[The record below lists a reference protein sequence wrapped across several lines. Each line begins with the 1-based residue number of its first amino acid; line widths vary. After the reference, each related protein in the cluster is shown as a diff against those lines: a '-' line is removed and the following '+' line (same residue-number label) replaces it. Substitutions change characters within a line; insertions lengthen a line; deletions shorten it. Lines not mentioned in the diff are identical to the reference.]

1 MLLAKQ
7 KKLQQYVFKI
17 NSTLLRKNNWNLTLP
32 LNRARNTTGLVVALA
47 DSQILS
53 WINELNGT
61 EDYDV
66 QAKEIKRQ
74 IKEIKKQPVSRNNKT
89 RISNL
94 YKQLYRL
101 QFKEDYLCV
110 IMDKKSDY
118 DRANQ
123 GFYVNGIKYL
133 RLLCTTGG
141 VKTST
146 VVYVSERLHSELKK
160 RIENGKNNEVK
171 LVPAKLGAYEAL
183 AASGSLEVSW
193 PKDKYAPIPGGVI
206 VIRDAF
212 TEFNADLINIDDNDR
227 SKEPVVQFASNQSVR
242 NNCSDGCSMMLPSLS
257 KRWNGE
263 LDGDYEHTMSGCN
276 LRCAWTK
283 GMTFTFDYI
292 KFAEEVVGAS
302 DDCPE
307 RYLITDIWGKKRDI
321 RDSELIITESQLKLW
336 SCYDSWEDYYYKCL
350 ENKYTIRVAKTAPHE
365 VDNVRQ
371 LNYQFIQ
378 SLNLS
383 DDDIQELI
391 SSTVNE
397 IKDTIGLDPRK
408 SIVYLCGKNLKPEN
422 IAYTDAAARA
432 LMANPD
438 VINDPYIRNRIK
450 KMINKR
456 IREAK
461 IGVLDV
467 SGNFQIISGD
477 IYALCESMFGLEVH
491 GLLKAGVLYSKYW
504 KDNGVKRVMCARA
517 PMSNEHSLVSQDI
530 CYDDNVEYWFKYMDT
545 VAIVNAWDTMP
556 MALNGFDFD
565 GDLLFTTDSPPLLKN
580 QKNLPALNCI
590 QYNASKKVVTE
601 DDVIKANKNG
611 FGSKIGS
618 ITNRITAITSLMANY
633 ELGSVEYEILRYRTQ
648 CGQALQQEEI
658 DKAKGI
664 LPNPMPKSWYIFS
677 ENIVRDD
684 DSDEIIAQKMLNQRL
699 CAAKKPYFFGYNYT
713 TLKQEYDTFVRDT
726 DEHIQSVTGKSIRDL
741 LKNDGKLPENEQ
753 KILDFYKKRLPL
765 DVSPST
771 MNRICWAIE
780 DEFDGVDL
788 FENVE
793 FDYEVYKSGIEYAQE
808 DYELIK
814 LKCEAYKQKKREIN
828 KQKFVDHE
836 DTEESASDQIAK
848 LNSDLDEE
856 CSSICPNEQ
865 DLCEIL
871 LDICYRDGADISIV
885 WNLFG
890 DVIVDNLVKKS
901 GMYNY
906 PEQDPNG
913 EFSYGGI
920 KFTMKNIL
928 VGGESDD

>member
-1 MLLAKQ
+1 MAKQ
-7 KKLQQYVFKI
+7 KKLQQYVYKI
-17 NSTLLRKNNWNLTLP
+17 NSTLLRKNNWNLDLP

-66 QAKEIKRQ
+66 QAKDIKRQ
-74 IKEIKKQPVSRNNKT
+74 IKEIKKQPANKNNKAK
-89 RISNL
+89 ISNL

-118 DRANQ
+118 DRANK

-141 VKTST
+141 VKMST
-146 VVYVSERLHSELKK
+146 VVYVSERLHAELKK
-160 RIENGKNNEVK
+160 RIENGKNNDVK

-206 VIRDAF
+206 VVKDVF
-212 TEFNADLINIDDNDR
+212 TEFYADLINIDDSDR
-227 SKEPVVQFASNQSVR
+227 TKEPVVQFAEHQLVR

-257 KRWNGE
+257 RRWNGE
-263 LDGDYEHTMSGCN
+263 LNDDYNHTMSGCN

-307 RYLITDIWGKKRDI
+307 KYFITDIWGQQRDI

-336 SCYDSWEDYYYKCL
+336 SCYDSWEDYYNKCL

-365 VDNVRQ
+365 VDDIRQ

-378 SLNLS
+378 SLQLS
-383 DDDIQELI
+383 DEDVQELI
-391 SSTVNE
+391 TPTVDE
-397 IKDTIGLDPRK
+397 IKDIMGMDPVK
-408 SIVYLCGKNLKPEN
+408 SIVYLCGKNLNDDN
-422 IAYTDAAARA
+422 IKYVDNAARA
-432 LMANPD
+432 LMANAD
-438 VINDPYIRNRIK
+438 TINDPYIRHRIK

-467 SGNFQIISGD
+467 RGNFQIISGD
-477 IYALCESMFGLEVH
+477 LYALCESMFGFEVN
-491 GLLKAGVLYSKYW
+491 GILKAGEIYSKYW
-504 KDNGVKRVMCARA
+504 KDNGVERVMCARA
-517 PMSNEHSLVSQDI
+517 PMSNEHSLVSQNI
-530 CYDDNVEYWFKYMDT
+530 CYDDKVEYWFAYMDT
-545 VAIVNAWDTMP
+545 VVVVNALDTMP

-565 GDLLFTTDSPPLLKN
+565 GDLLFTTDNAPLLRN

-590 QYNASKKVVTE
+590 QYNSAKKVVKE
-601 DDVIKANKNG
+601 ADVIKANKDG

-633 ELGSVEYEILRYRTQ
+633 EPGSVEYETLRYRTQ

-664 LPNPMPKSWYIFS
+664 LPNPMPKSWYVYS
-677 ENIVRDD
+677 ENCINDG
-684 DSDEIIAQKMLNQRL
+684 DSDEVIAQKLLNQQL
-699 CAAKKPYFFGYNYT
+699 CAHKKPYFFGYNYP
-713 TLKQEYDTFVRDT
+713 TLKQEYDKYVRET
-726 DEHIQSVTGKSIRDL
+726 DEHVCSITGKSVHDL
-741 LKNDGKLPENEQ
+741 LKNDISLSENEQ
-753 KILDFYKKRLPL
+753 KILEYYKKHLPL
-765 DVSPST
+765 DISPST

-780 DEFDGVDL
+780 EKFDGVDD
-788 FENVE
+788 FERVN
-793 FDYEVYKSGIEYAQE
+793 FDYSVYKTGLEYSKE

-814 LKCEAYKQKKREIN
+814 LKCVEYKNKKREIN
-828 KQKFVDHE
+828 KRRFVDCDDADDDSADQLIKISNE
-836 DTEESASDQIAK
+836 LEEACYSV
-848 LNSDLDEE
+848 
-856 CSSICPNEQ
+856 CPSELE
-865 DLCEIL
+865 LCEMLI
-871 LDICYRDGADISIV
+871 DICYGDGFDTEIV
-885 WNLFG
+885 WNMCG
-890 DVIVDNLVKKS
+890 SVIVDKLVSNS
-901 GMYNY
+901 GM
-906 PEQDPNG
+906 
-913 EFSYGGI
+913 FSYPVSDICGGFWCCGTRFSI
-920 KFTMKNIL
+920 KNVV
-928 VGGESDD
+928 VGGETND

>member
-1 MLLAKQ
+1 MAKQ
-7 KKLQQYVFKI
+7 KKLQQYVYKI
-17 NSTLLRKNNWNLTLP
+17 NSTLLRKNNWNLDLP

-61 EDYDV
+61 EDYDI
-66 QAKEIKRQ
+66 QAKEIQRQ
-74 IKEIKKQPVSRNNKT
+74 IKEIKRQPSSKNNKAK
-89 RISNL
+89 ISNL

-101 QFKEDYLCV
+101 QFKEDYMCV
-110 IMDKKSDY
+110 IMDRKSDY
-118 DRANQ
+118 DRANK

-141 VKTST
+141 VKMST
-146 VVYVSERLHSELKK
+146 VVYVSEKVHAELKK

-206 VIRDAF
+206 VVRDAF
-212 TEFNADLINIDDNDR
+212 TTFYADLINIDDSDR
-227 SKEPVVQFASNQSVR
+227 TKEPVVQFAANQLV
-242 NNCSDGCSMMLPSLS
+242 NNDCSDGCSMMLPSLS
-257 KRWNGE
+257 RRWNGE
-263 LDGDYEHTMSGCN
+263 LNDDYNHTMSGCN

-307 RYLITDIWGKKRDI
+307 KYFITDIWGKQRDI

-336 SCYDSWEDYYYKCL
+336 NCYESWEDYYYKCL

-365 VDNVRQ
+365 VDDVRQ

-383 DDDIQELI
+383 DDDVQELI
-391 SSTVNE
+391 SPTVNE
-397 IKDTIGLDPRK
+397 IQDIMGMDPKK
-408 SIVYLCGKNLKPEN
+408 SIVYLCGKNLNDEN
-422 IAYTDAAARA
+422 IKYADNAARA
-432 LMANPD
+432 LMANQES
-438 VINDPYIRNRIK
+438 IKDPYIRNRIK

-467 SGNFQIISGD
+467 RGNFQIISGD
-477 IYALCESMFGLEVH
+477 LYALCESVFGMEVR
-491 GLLKAGVLYSKYW
+491 GILKSGELYSKYW
-504 KDNGVKRVMCARA
+504 KDSRVSRVMCARA
-517 PMSNEHSLVSQDI
+517 PMSNEHSLVSQSI
-530 CYDDNVEYWFKYMDT
+530 CYNDDAEYWFKYMDT
-545 VAIVNAWDTMP
+545 VVVVNAWDTMP

-565 GDLLFTTDSPPLLKN
+565 GDLLFTTDNYPLLKN

-601 DDVIKANKNG
+601 SDVIKANKDG

-633 ELGSVEYEILRYRTQ
+633 EPGSVEYEILRYRTQ

-677 ENIVRDD
+677 ENCIKDG
-684 DSDEIIAQKMLNQRL
+684 DSDAAIDQKTLNQKL
-699 CAAKKPYFFGYNYT
+699 CAHKKPYFFGYNYP
-713 TLKQEYDTFVRDT
+713 TLKQEYDKYVKDT
-726 DEHIQSVTGKSIRDL
+726 DEHVCSVTGKSIHYL
-741 LKNDGKLPENEQ
+741 LNTDDNLSENEQ
-753 KILDFYKKRLPL
+753 KILDYYEKHLPL

-780 DEFDGVDL
+780 DKFDGMDDFASV
-788 FENVE
+788 V
-793 FDYEVYKSGIEYAQE
+793 FDYSIYKSGLEYSLE
-808 DYELIK
+808 DYELLK
-814 LKCEAYKQKKREIN
+814 LKCDEYKNKKRDIN
-828 KQKFVDHE
+828 KKRFSDFDEGE
-836 DTEESASDQIAK
+836 DDAADQLIRLNNELEES
-848 LNSDLDEE
+848 
-856 CSSICPNEQ
+856 CYSICPNEQ
-865 DLCEIL
+865 VLCEML
-871 LDICYRDGADISIV
+871 VDICYRDGFDTAIV
-885 WNLFG
+885 WNLCG
-890 DVIVDNLVKKS
+890 NVLVDKIVSNS
-901 GMYNY
+901 GM
-906 PEQDPNG
+906 
-913 EFSYGGI
+913 FSYPAIDIDGDFLCCGAR
-920 KFTMKNIL
+920 FSMKN
-928 VGGESDD
+928 VVAGGESND

>member
-1 MLLAKQ
+1 MAKQ

-17 NSTLLRKNNWNLTLP
+17 NSTLLRKNDWNLELP

-61 EDYDV
+61 SDYDV

-74 IKEIKKQPVSRNNKT
+74 IKEIKKQPVSRGNKT
-89 RISNL
+89 KISNL

-123 GFYVNGIKYL
+123 GFYVNGIKFL

-146 VVYVSERLHSELKK
+146 VVYVSEKLHAELKK
-160 RIENGKNNEVK
+160 RIENGKNNEVP

-206 VIRDAF
+206 VIKDAF
-212 TEFNADLINIDDNDR
+212 TEFYADLINIDDSDR
-227 SKEPVVQFASNQSVR
+227 TKEPVVQFAQNQLVQ

-257 KRWNGE
+257 RRWNGE
-263 LDGDYEHTMSGCN
+263 LNDDYEHIMSGCN

-307 RYLITDIWGKKRDI
+307 KYFITDIWGQQRDL

-336 SCYDSWEDYYYKCL
+336 NCYESWEDYYYKCL
-350 ENKYTIRVAKTAPHE
+350 ENKYTLRVAKTAPHE
-365 VDNVRQ
+365 VDNIRQ

-383 DDDIQELI
+383 NDDIKELI
-391 SSTVNE
+391 SPTVNE
-397 IKDTIGLDPRK
+397 IKDAMGLDPRK
-408 SIVYLCGKNLKPEN
+408 SIVYLCGKNLKAEN
-422 IAYTDAAARA
+422 VKYADVAARA

-438 VINDPYIRNRIK
+438 TIRDSYIRNRIK

-467 SGNFQIISGD
+467 RGNFQIISGD
-477 IYALCESMFGLEVH
+477 IYALCESMFGLDVR
-491 GLLKAGVLYSKYW
+491 GLLKAGEVYSKYW
-504 KDNGVKRVMCARA
+504 KDEGVNRVMCARA

-530 CYDDNVEYWFKYMDT
+530 CYNEQAEYWFQYMDT
-545 VAIVNAWDTMP
+545 VAVVNAWDTMP

-565 GDLLFTTDSPPLLKN
+565 GDLLFMTDNQALLAN

-590 QYNASKKVVTE
+590 QYKASKKVVTE
-601 DDVIKANKNG
+601 EDVIKANKNG

-618 ITNRITAITSLMANY
+618 ITNRITAITSLMSNY
-633 ELGSVEYEILRYRTQ
+633 ESGSVEYEILRYRTQ

-677 ENIVRDD
+677 ENVIKDD
-684 DSDEIIAQKMLNQRL
+684 DSEEIIAQKTLNQRL

-713 TLKQEYDTFVRDT
+713 TLKQEYDTYVRDT
-726 DEHIQSVTGKSIRDL
+726 DEHIQSITGKSIRDL
-741 LKNDGKLPENEQ
+741 LKNDGKLAEGEQ

-780 DEFDGVDL
+780 DEFDGVNV
-788 FENVE
+788 FENID
-793 FDYEVYKSGIEYAQE
+793 FDYSIYKSGIEYSLE

-814 LKCEAYKQKKREIN
+814 RKCEDYKRKKREIN
-828 KQKFVDHE
+828 KKKFVENDQE
-836 DTEESASDQIAK
+836 EESVADQIIK
-848 LNSDLDEE
+848 LNADLEE
-856 CSSICPNEQ
+856 NCLAICPNEQ
-865 DLCEIL
+865 TLCEIL
-871 LDICYRDGADISIV
+871 LDICYRDGVDVGIV
-885 WNLFG
+885 WNLCG
-890 DVIVDNLVKKS
+890 DTIVDKLVAKS
-901 GMYNY
+901 GKYSY
-906 PEQDPNG
+906 PERDSCG
-913 EFSYGGI
+913 DFDFGGLKFSMRDI
-920 KFTMKNIL
+920 I
-928 VGGESDD
+928 VGGDAND

>member
-1 MLLAKQ
+1 MAKQ

-17 NSTLLRKNNWNLTLP
+17 NSTLLRKNDWNLDLP

-61 EDYDV
+61 ADYDI
-66 QAKEIKRQ
+66 QAKEVKRQ
-74 IKEIKKQPVSRNNKT
+74 IKEIKKQPTSSSNKT
-89 RISNL
+89 KISNL

-146 VVYVSERLHSELKK
+146 VVYVSEKLHAELKK
-160 RIENGKNNEVK
+160 RIENGKNNDVQ

-193 PKDKYAPIPGGVI
+193 PKDKYAPIPGGII
-206 VIRDAF
+206 VIKDAF
-212 TEFNADLINIDDNDR
+212 TEFYADLINIDDSDR
-227 SKEPVVQFASNQSVR
+227 SKEPVVQFTPNQLVQ
-242 NNCSDGCSMMLPSLS
+242 NDCSDGCSMMLPSLS
-257 KRWNGE
+257 RRWNGE
-263 LDGDYEHTMSGCN
+263 LNEDYEHTMSGCN

-307 RYLITDIWGKKRDI
+307 KYLITDIWGQQRDI

-336 SCYDSWEDYYYKCL
+336 NCYDSWEDYYYKCL
-350 ENKYTIRVAKTAPHE
+350 ENKYTIRIAKTAPHE

-383 DDDIQELI
+383 DDDIKELI
-391 SSTVNE
+391 CPTVHE
-397 IKDTIGLDPRK
+397 IKDAMGMDPRK
-408 SIVYLCGKNLKPEN
+408 SLVYMCGKNLKAEN
-422 IAYTDAAARA
+422 ILFADAAARA
-432 LMANPD
+432 LMANSD
-438 VINDPYIRNRIK
+438 VISDPYIRNRIK

-467 SGNFQIISGD
+467 CGNFQIISGD
-477 IYALCESMFGLEVH
+477 IYALCESMFGLEVR
-491 GLLKAGVLYSKYW
+491 GLLKAGELYSKYW
-504 KDNGVKRVMCARA
+504 KDAGVKRVMCARA

-530 CYDDNVEYWFKYMDT
+530 CYNDQVEYWFKYMDT
-545 VAIVNAWDTMP
+545 VAVVNAWDTMP

-565 GDLLFTTDSPPLLKN
+565 GDLLFTTDNAPLLRN

-590 QYNASKKVVTE
+590 QYKASKKVVAE
-601 DDVIKANKNG
+601 ADVIKANKNG

-633 ELGSVEYEILRYRTQ
+633 EPGSVEYETLRYRTQ

-677 ENIVRDD
+677 ENIIKDD
-684 DSDEIIAQKMLNQRL
+684 DSDDEKVKKTLNQKL
-699 CAAKKPYFFGYNYT
+699 CAAKKPYFFGYNYP
-713 TLKQEYDTFVRDT
+713 TLKQEYDAFVRDT
-726 DEHIQSVTGKSIRDL
+726 DEHVQSITGKNICEL
-741 LKNDGKLPENEQ
+741 LKNDGNLPENEQ

-780 DEFDGVDL
+780 EEFDGGDS
-788 FENVE
+788 FENVK
-793 FDYEVYKSGIEYAQE
+793 FDYSIYKSGVEYSQA

-828 KQKFVDHE
+828 KKKFVEHE
-836 DTEESASDQIAK
+836 GEEESFADQMIK
-848 LNSDLDEE
+848 LNADLEE
-856 CSSICPNEQ
+856 NCFAICPNEQ
-865 DLCEIL
+865 VLCEIL
-871 LDICYRDGADISIV
+871 LDICYKDGIDVNIV
-885 WNLFG
+885 WNLCG
-890 DVIVDNLVKKS
+890 DIIVNKLVNKS
-901 GMYNY
+901 GKYSY
-906 PEQDPNG
+906 PEQDLNG
-913 EFSYGGI
+913 DFSFGGI
-920 KFTMKNIL
+920 KFTMRDII
-928 VGGESDD
+928 VGGEADD

>member
-1 MLLAKQ
+1 MAKQ

-17 NSTLLRKNNWNLTLP
+17 NSTLLRKNNWNLELP

-74 IKEIKKQPVSRNNKT
+74 IKEIKKQPVSRGNKT
-89 RISNL
+89 KISNL

-146 VVYVSERLHSELKK
+146 VVYVSEKLHPELKK

-206 VIRDAF
+206 VIKDAF
-212 TEFNADLINIDDNDR
+212 TEFCADLINIDDSDR
-227 SKEPVVQFASNQSVR
+227 TQEPIVQFVSGQLVR
-242 NNCSDGCSMMLPSLS
+242 NDCSDGCSMMLPSLS
-257 KRWNGE
+257 RRWNGE
-263 LDGDYEHTMSGCN
+263 LNDDYNHTMSGCN

-307 RYLITDIWGKKRDI
+307 KYLITDVWGHKRDV

-336 SCYDSWEDYYYKCL
+336 NCYESWEDYYHKCL
-350 ENKYTIRVAKTAPHE
+350 ENKYTLRVAKTAPHE

-378 SLNLS
+378 SLKLS
-383 DDDIQELI
+383 DDDIRELI
-391 SSTVNE
+391 SPTVNE
-397 IKDTIGLDPRK
+397 IKDSMGMDTKK
-408 SIVYLCGKNLKPEN
+408 SIVYLCGNNLNADN
-422 IAYTDAAARA
+422 IQYADAAARA

-438 VINDPYIRNRIK
+438 VIKDPYIRNRIK

-467 SGNFQIISGD
+467 CGNFQIISGD
-477 IYALCESMFGLEVH
+477 IYALCESMFGLEVR
-491 GLLKAGVLYSKYW
+491 GLLKAGELYSKYW
-504 KDNGVKRVMCARA
+504 KDCGVQRVLCARA

-530 CYDDNVEYWFKYMDT
+530 CYDERAEYWFKYMDT
-545 VAIVNAWDTMP
+545 VVAVNAWDTMP

-565 GDLLFTTDSPPLLKN
+565 GDLLFTTDSAPLLNN
-580 QKNLPALNCI
+580 QTNLPALNCI

-601 DDVIKANKNG
+601 KDVIKANKDG

-633 ELGSVEYEILRYRTQ
+633 EPGSIEYETLRYRTQ

-664 LPNPMPKSWYIFS
+664 LPNPMPKNWYIFS
-677 ENIVRDD
+677 ENTIKND
-684 DSDEIIAQKMLNQRL
+684 DSDEVIAKKTLDQTL
-699 CAAKKPYFFGYNYT
+699 CAHKKPYFFGYNYT
-713 TLKQEYDTFVRDT
+713 TLKQEYDAFVRDT
-726 DEHIQSVTGKSIRDL
+726 DEHAQSLTGKSIKDL
-741 LKNDGKLPENEQ
+741 LKNDGNLAENEQ
-753 KILDFYKKRLPL
+753 KILEFYKKRLPL

-780 DEFDGVDL
+780 DEFDGIDL
-788 FENVE
+788 FENID
-793 FDYEVYKSGIEYAQE
+793 FDYSVYKSDTEYSPE
-808 DYELIK
+808 EYELIR
-814 LKCEAYKQKKREIN
+814 LKCADYKQKKRDIN
-828 KQKFVDHE
+828 RKKFTECE
-836 DTEESASDQIAK
+836 DEDDTAADQIMK
-848 LNSDLDEE
+848 LNADLEE
-856 CSSICPNEQ
+856 ACYSICPNEQ
-865 DLCEIL
+865 VLCEIL
-871 LDICYRDGADISIV
+871 LDMCYRDGADTSIV
-885 WNLFG
+885 WNLCG
-890 DVIVDNLVKKS
+890 NTIVDKLVCKS
-901 GMYNY
+901 GQYSY
-906 PEQDPNG
+906 PEQDVDG

-920 KFTMKNIL
+920 SFTMKSIAA
-928 VGGESDD
+928 GGEKND

>member
-1 MLLAKQ
+1 MAKQ

-74 IKEIKKQPVSRNNKT
+74 IKEIKKQPVNLSNKT
-89 RISNL
+89 KISNL

-146 VVYVSERLHSELKK
+146 VVYVSEKLHAELKK
-160 RIENGKNNEVK
+160 RIENGKNNEK
-171 LVPAKLGAYEAL
+171 PLVPAKLGAYEAL

-212 TEFNADLINIDDNDR
+212 TKFYADLINIDDSDR
-227 SKEPVVQFASNQSVR
+227 SKEPVVQFAPNQLVN

-257 KRWNGE
+257 RRWNGE
-263 LDGDYEHTMSGCN
+263 LNDDYHHTMSGCN

-307 RYLITDIWGKKRDI
+307 KYLITDIWGHQRDI

-336 SCYDSWEDYYYKCL
+336 ACYDSWEDYYYKCL
-350 ENKYTIRVAKTAPHE
+350 ENKYTLRVAKTAPHE

-383 DDDIQELI
+383 DGDIQELI
-391 SSTVNE
+391 SPTVNE
-397 IKDTIGLDPRK
+397 IKDTLGLDPRK
-408 SIVYLCGKNLKPEN
+408 SLVYLCGKNLSVDN
-422 IAYTDAAARA
+422 IKYTDAAARA
-432 LMANPD
+432 LMANPET
-438 VINDPYIRNRIK
+438 IKDPYIRNRIK

-467 SGNFQIISGD
+467 RGNFQIISGD
-477 IYALCESMFGLEVH
+477 IYALCESMFGLEVR
-491 GLLKAGVLYSKYW
+491 GLLKAGELYSKYW
-504 KDNGVKRVMCARA
+504 KDSGVKRVMCARA

-530 CYDDNVEYWFKYMDT
+530 CYNDTAEYWFKYMDT
-545 VAIVNAWDTMP
+545 VAVVNAWDTMP

-565 GDLLFTTDSPPLLKN
+565 GDLLFTTDNAPLLRN

-590 QYNASKKVVTE
+590 QYNAAKKVVTE
-601 DDVIKANKNG
+601 EDVIKANKNG

-618 ITNRITAITSLMANY
+618 ITNRITAITSLMSNY
-633 ELGSVEYEILRYRTQ
+633 EPGSKEYEILRYRTQ

-664 LPNPMPKSWYIFS
+664 LPNPMPKNWYISS
-677 ENIVRDD
+677 ENIVKND
-684 DSDEIIAQKMLNQRL
+684 DSDEIIAKKELDQKL
-699 CAAKKPYFFGYNYT
+699 CAYKKPYFFGYNYT
-713 TLKQEYDTFVRDT
+713 TLKQEYDAFVKDT
-726 DEHIQSVTGKSIRDL
+726 DEHIQSLIGKNVRDL

-780 DEFDGVDL
+780 DEFDGVDV
-788 FENVE
+788 FENVD
-793 FDYEVYKSGIEYAQE
+793 FDYSIYKTDVDYVKE

-814 LKCEAYKQKKREIN
+814 LKCDAYKQKKRDIN
-828 KQKFVDHE
+828 KKKFTERDE
-836 DTEESASDQIAK
+836 CEESAADQIAK
-848 LNSDLDEE
+848 LNTELEE
-856 CSSICPNEQ
+856 NCFSICPNEQ
-865 DLCEIL
+865 VLCEIL
-871 LDICYRDGADISIV
+871 LDICYKDGGDVGIV
-885 WNLFG
+885 WNLCG
-890 DVIVDNLVKKS
+890 DVIVEKLAGKS
-901 GMYNY
+901 GVYAF
-906 PEQDPNG
+906 PECNEEGDF
-913 EFSYGGI
+913 EYGGI
-920 KFTMKNIL
+920 KFAMKNVII
-928 VGGESDD
+928 GGETDD

>member
-1 MLLAKQ
+1 MAKQ

-17 NSTLLRKNNWNLTLP
+17 NSTLLRKNDWNLTLP

-61 EDYDV
+61 EDYDIH
-66 QAKEIKRQ
+66 AKEIKRQ
-74 IKEIKKQPVSRNNKT
+74 IKEIKKQPVSRSNKT
-89 RISNL
+89 KISNL
-94 YKQLYRL
+94 YQQLYRL

-146 VVYVSERLHSELKK
+146 VVYVSEKLHPELKK

-212 TEFNADLINIDDNDR
+212 TEFYADLINIDDSDR
-227 SKEPVVQFASNQSVR
+227 SQEPIVPFASNQLVR
-242 NNCSDGCSMMLPSLS
+242 NDCSDGCSMMLPSLS
-257 KRWNGE
+257 RRWNGE
-263 LDGDYEHTMSGCN
+263 LNDDYEHTMSGCN

-307 RYLITDIWGKKRDI
+307 KYVIKDIWGQERDI

-336 SCYDSWEDYYYKCL
+336 SCYDSWEDYYNKCL

-383 DDDIQELI
+383 NDDIQDLI
-391 SSTVNE
+391 ASTVNE

-408 SIVYLCGKNLKPEN
+408 SIVYLCGKNLKEEN
-422 IAYTDAAARA
+422 IKYTDAAARA
-432 LMANPD
+432 LMANQD
-438 VINDPYIRNRIK
+438 TIKDPYIRNRIK

-467 SGNFQIISGD
+467 CGNFQIISGD

-491 GLLKAGVLYSKYW
+491 GLLKAGEIYSKYW

-530 CYDDNVEYWFKYMDT
+530 CYDKNVEDWFKYMDT

-565 GDLLFTTDSPPLLKN
+565 GDLLFTTNSPPLLKN

-590 QYNASKKVVTE
+590 QYNASKVVVTE
-601 DDVIKANKNG
+601 EDVIKANKNR

-633 ELGSVEYEILRYRTQ
+633 EPGSNEYEILRYRTQ

-677 ENIVRDD
+677 ENVITND
-684 DSDEIIAQKMLNQRL
+684 DSDESRAKKTLNQKL

-713 TLKQEYDTFVRDT
+713 TLKQEYDAFVRDT
-726 DEHIQSVTGKSIRDL
+726 DEHIQSITGKSVRDL
-741 LKNDGKLPENEQ
+741 LKNDGNLPENEQ
-753 KILDFYKKRLPL
+753 KILEFYKKRLPL

-780 DEFDGVDL
+780 DAFDGVDL
-788 FENVE
+788 FENVK
-793 FDYEVYKSGIEYAQE
+793 FDYSIYKSGIEYSLE
-808 DYELIK
+808 EYVLIK

-828 KQKFVDHE
+828 KKKFVEHD
-836 DTEESASDQIAK
+836 DMEESITDQIIK
-848 LNSDLDEE
+848 LNADLEE
-856 CSSICPNEQ
+856 NCLSICSNEQ
-865 DLCEIL
+865 ELCEIL
-871 LDICYRDGADISIV
+871 LDICYRDGIDVNIV
-885 WNLFG
+885 WNLCG
-890 DVIVDNLVKKS
+890 DIIVDKLVKKS
-901 GMYNY
+901 GVYSY
-906 PEQDPNG
+906 PEQDDNG
-913 EFSYGGI
+913 EFSYGGL
-920 KFTMKNIL
+920 KFSMKDVA
-928 VGGESDD
+928 VGGEAND

>member
-1 MLLAKQ
+1 MAKQ
-7 KKLQQYVFKI
+7 KKLQQYIFKI
-17 NSTLLRKNNWNLTLP
+17 NSTLLRKNDWNLTLP

-74 IKEIKKQPVSRNNKT
+74 IKEVKKQPVSRSNKT
-89 RISNL
+89 KIANL

-146 VVYVSERLHSELKK
+146 VVYVSERLHPELKK
-160 RIENGKNNEVK
+160 RIENGKNNDVK

-212 TEFNADLINIDDNDR
+212 TEFYSDLINIDDSDR
-227 SKEPVVQFASNQSVR
+227 TKEPIVQFAANQLVR
-242 NNCSDGCSMMLPSLS
+242 NDCSDGCSMMLPSLS
-257 KRWNGE
+257 RRWNGE
-263 LDGDYEHTMSGCN
+263 LNDDYEHTMSGCN

-307 RYLITDIWGKKRDI
+307 KYLITDIWGHKRDI

-336 SCYDSWEDYYYKCL
+336 SCYDSWEDYYNKCL
-350 ENKYTIRVAKTAPHE
+350 ENKYTLRVAKTAPHE

-383 DDDIQELI
+383 DEDIQELI
-391 SSTVNE
+391 APTVNE
-397 IKDTIGLDPRK
+397 IKDTLGLDPRK
-408 SIVYLCGKNLKPEN
+408 SIVYLCGKNLKAEN
-422 IAYTDAAARA
+422 IQYVDPAARA

-438 VINDPYIRNRIK
+438 TINDPYIRNRIK

-467 SGNFQIISGD
+467 CGNFQIISGD

-491 GLLKAGVLYSKYW
+491 GILKAGEIYSKYW
-504 KDNGVKRVMCARA
+504 KDNSTKRVMCARA

-530 CYDDNVEYWFKYMDT
+530 CYDPNAEYWFQYMDT
-545 VAIVNAWDTMP
+545 VAVVNAWDTMP

-565 GDLLFTTDSPPLLKN
+565 GDLLFTTDSAPLLKN

-590 QYNASKKVVTE
+590 QYNASKRVVSE
-601 DDVIKANKNG
+601 ADVIKANKDG

-633 ELGSVEYEILRYRTQ
+633 EPGSVEYETLRYRTQ

-664 LPNPMPKSWYIFS
+664 LPNPMPKNWYIFK
-677 ENIVRDD
+677 ENIIIDD
-684 DSDEIIAQKMLNQRL
+684 DSAEMVALKTLNQRL
-699 CAAKKPYFFGYNYT
+699 CAEKKPYFFGYNYP
-713 TLKQEYDTFVRDT
+713 TLKQEYDVFVRDT
-726 DEHIQSVTGKSIRDL
+726 NDHIRSLIGKDIRYL
-741 LKNDGKLPENEQ
+741 LKNDGNLPENEQ
-753 KILDFYKKRLPL
+753 QILEYYKKRLPL

-780 DEFDGVDL
+780 DEFDGVDF
-788 FENVE
+788 FENIPCN
-793 FDYEVYKSGIEYAQE
+793 YELYKSGVEYCNE
-808 DYELIK
+808 DYELVK
-814 LKCEAYKQKKREIN
+814 LKCESYKQKKKELN
-828 KQKFVDHE
+828 KKKFVEHE
-836 DTEESASDQIAK
+836 DEEVSFADQMMK
-848 LNSDLDEE
+848 LNSDLEE
-856 CSSICPNEQ
+856 SCFSICSNA
-865 DLCEIL
+865 DVLCEML
-871 LDICYRDGADISIV
+871 LDICYRDRADVSIV
-885 WNLFG
+885 WNLCG
-890 DVIVDNLVKKS
+890 DIIVKKLVEKS
-901 GMYNY
+901 GRYSY
-906 PEQDPNG
+906 PEQDSSG

-920 KFTMKNIL
+920 KFTMKDIM
-928 VGGESDD
+928 VGGEAND

>member
-1 MLLAKQ
+1 MAKQ

-17 NSTLLRKNNWNLTLP
+17 NSTLLRKNNWNLNLP

-61 EDYDV
+61 DDYDL
-66 QAKEIKRQ
+66 QAKEVQRQ
-74 IKEIKKQPVSRNNKT
+74 IKEIKKQPASKGNKT
-89 RISNL
+89 KISNL

-118 DRANQ
+118 DRANK

-146 VVYVSERLHSELKK
+146 VVYVSEKVHGELKK
-160 RIENGKNNEVK
+160 RIENGKNNEVP

-206 VIRDAF
+206 VIKDAF
-212 TEFNADLINIDDNDR
+212 TEFHADLINIDDSDR
-227 SKEPVVQFASNQSVR
+227 SQEPIVQFASNQLVK
-242 NNCSDGCSMMLPSLS
+242 NDCSDGCSMMLPSLS
-257 KRWNGE
+257 RRWNGE
-263 LDGDYEHTMSGCN
+263 LNDDYNHTMSGCN

-307 RYLITDIWGKKRDI
+307 KYFITDVWGKKRDI

-336 SCYDSWEDYYYKCL
+336 NCYSSWEDYYYKCL

-365 VDNVRQ
+365 VDDIRQ

-383 DDDIQELI
+383 DEDIQELI
-391 SSTVNE
+391 SPTVDE
-397 IKDTIGLDPRK
+397 INDIMGMDPRK
-408 SIVYLCGKNLKPEN
+408 SIVYLCGKNLNDDN
-422 IAYTDAAARA
+422 IKYADNAARA

-438 VINDPYIRNRIK
+438 VIRDPYIRNRIK

-467 SGNFQIISGD
+467 HGNFQIISGD
-477 IYALCESMFGLEVH
+477 MYALCESMFGLEIR
-491 GLLKAGVLYSKYW
+491 GLLKAGEIYSKYW
-504 KDNGVKRVMCARA
+504 KDNGTERVMCARA
-517 PMSNEHSLVSQDI
+517 PMSNEHSLVSQNI
-530 CYDDNVEYWFKYMDT
+530 CYDDKVEYWFKYMDT
-545 VAIVNAWDTMP
+545 VAVVNAWDTMP

-565 GDLLFTTDSPPLLKN
+565 GDLLFTTDNPPLLKN

-601 DDVIKANKNG
+601 ADVIKANKNG

-633 ELGSVEYEILRYRTQ
+633 EQGSVEYETLRYRTQ

-664 LPNPMPKSWYIFS
+664 LPNPMPKTWYIFS
-677 ENIVRDD
+677 ENIIKDG
-684 DSDEIIAQKMLNQRL
+684 DSDEVVAQKVLSQKL
-699 CAAKKPYFFGYNYT
+699 CAHKKPYFFGYNYP
-713 TLKQEYDTFVRDT
+713 TLKQEYDKYVKDT
-726 DEHIQSVTGKSIRDL
+726 DEHILSVTGKNIRDL
-741 LKNDGKLPENEQ
+741 VKNDGNLSKNEQ
-753 KILDFYKKRLPL
+753 TALDFYKKHLPL

-780 DEFDGVDL
+780 DKFDGVDH
-788 FENVE
+788 FENIN
-793 FDYEVYKSGIEYAQE
+793 FDCSIYKTGIKYSAE

-814 LKCEAYKQKKREIN
+814 LKCSEYKIKKREIS
-828 KQKFVDHE
+828 KKKFTEFDDSE
-836 DTEESASDQIAK
+836 DNFADQMIK
-848 LNSDLDEE
+848 LNADLEE
-856 CSSICPNEQ
+856 GCYSICPNEQ
-865 DLCEIL
+865 ELCEIL
-871 LDICYRDGADISIV
+871 IDICYKDGADVSIV
-885 WNLFG
+885 WNLCG
-890 DVIVDNLVKKS
+890 HVIVNKLISKFGVL
-901 GMYNY
+901 NY
-906 PEQDPNG
+906 PVKDDCG
-913 EFSYGGI
+913 DFCCSGARFS
-920 KFTMKNIL
+920 MRSVV

>member
-1 MLLAKQ
+1 MAKQ

-61 EDYDV
+61 EDYDI

-74 IKEIKKQPVSRNNKT
+74 IKEIKKQPVSRSNKT
-89 RISNL
+89 KISNL

-146 VVYVSERLHSELKK
+146 VVYVSEKLHEELKK

-206 VIRDAF
+206 VIKDAF
-212 TEFNADLINIDDNDR
+212 TQFYADLINIDDSDR
-227 SKEPVVQFASNQSVR
+227 SQEPIVQFAANQLV
-242 NNCSDGCSMMLPSLS
+242 NNDCSDGCSMMLPSLS
-257 KRWNGE
+257 RRWNGE
-263 LDGDYEHTMSGCN
+263 LNDDYNHTMSGCN

-307 RYLITDIWGKKRDI
+307 KYLITDIWGQQRDI
-321 RDSELIITESQLKLW
+321 RDSELIVTESQLKLW
-336 SCYDSWEDYYYKCL
+336 HCYDSWEDYYYKCL
-350 ENKYTIRVAKTAPHE
+350 ENKYTLRVAKTAPHE

-383 DDDIQELI
+383 DSDIKELI
-391 SSTVNE
+391 SPTVNE
-397 IKDTIGLDPRK
+397 IKDTLGLDPRK
-408 SIVYLCGKNLKPEN
+408 SLVYLCGKNLSIDN
-422 IAYTDAAARA
+422 IKYTDAAARA

-438 VINDPYIRNRIK
+438 TIKDPYIRNRIK

-467 SGNFQIISGD
+467 RGNFQIISGD
-477 IYALCESMFGLEVH
+477 IYALCESMFGLEVR
-491 GLLKAGVLYSKYW
+491 GLLKAGEIYSKYW
-504 KDNGVKRVMCARA
+504 KDSGVNRVMCARA

-530 CYDDNVEYWFKYMDT
+530 CYDDKAEYWFEYMDT
-545 VAIVNAWDTMP
+545 VAVVNAWDTMP

-565 GDLLFTTDSPPLLKN
+565 GDLLFTTDNAPLLKN
-580 QKNLPALNCI
+580 QRNLPALNCI
-590 QYNASKKVVTE
+590 QYKADKKVVTE
-601 DDVIKANKNG
+601 EDVIKANKNG

-633 ELGSVEYEILRYRTQ
+633 EPGSKEYEILRYRTQ

-664 LPNPMPKSWYIFS
+664 LPNPMPKNWYISS
-677 ENIVRDD
+677 ENIAKDD
-684 DSDEIIAQKMLNQRL
+684 DSDEIKAKKELDQRL

-713 TLKQEYDTFVRDT
+713 TLKQEYDAFVRDT

-741 LKNDGKLPENEQ
+741 LKNDGKLHENEQ
-753 KILDFYKKRLPL
+753 KILEFYKKRLPL

-780 DEFDGVDL
+780 DEFDGVDV
-788 FENVE
+788 FENVD
-793 FDYEVYKSGIEYAQE
+793 FNYSIYKSGIEYSKE

-814 LKCEAYKQKKREIN
+814 LKCEAYKQKKRDIN
-828 KQKFVDHE
+828 KKKFVDRE
-836 DTEESASDQIAK
+836 DMEESAADQIIK
-848 LNSDLDEE
+848 LNAELEE
-856 CSSICPNEQ
+856 TCFSICSNEQ
-865 DLCEIL
+865 VLCEIL
-871 LDICYRDGADISIV
+871 LDICYQDGIDVSIV
-885 WNLFG
+885 WSLCGNI
-890 DVIVDNLVKKS
+890 IVEKLAKKS
-901 GMYNY
+901 GVYSF
-906 PEQDPNG
+906 PERNDDG
-913 EFSYGGI
+913 DFDYGGV
-920 KFTMKNIL
+920 KFSMKNVV
-928 VGGESDD
+928 VGGEIDD

>member
-1 MLLAKQ
+1 MAKQ
-7 KKLQQYVFKI
+7 KKLQQYIFKI
-17 NSTLLRKNNWNLTLP
+17 NSTLLRKNNWNLDLP

-89 RISNL
+89 KISNL

-146 VVYVSERLHSELKK
+146 VVYVSEKLHPELKK

-206 VIRDAF
+206 VVKDAF
-212 TEFNADLINIDDNDR
+212 TKFYADLINIDDSDR
-227 SKEPVVQFASNQSVR
+227 SQEPIVQFAPNQLVK
-242 NNCSDGCSMMLPSLS
+242 NDCSDGCSMMLPSLS
-257 KRWNGE
+257 RRWNGE
-263 LDGDYEHTMSGCN
+263 LNDDYDHTMSGCN

-307 RYLITDIWGKKRDI
+307 KYFITDIWGHQRDV

-336 SCYDSWEDYYYKCL
+336 DCYESWEDYYYKCL

-383 DDDIQELI
+383 DDDIKELI
-391 SSTVNE
+391 SPTVNE
-397 IKDTIGLDPRK
+397 IKDAMGMDPSK
-408 SIVYLCGKNLKPEN
+408 SIIYLCGKNLKAEN
-422 IAYTDAAARA
+422 IQYADVAARA
-432 LMANPD
+432 LMANSET
-438 VINDPYIRNRIK
+438 IKDPYIRNRIK

-467 SGNFQIISGD
+467 CGNFQILSGD
-477 IYALCESMFGLEVH
+477 LYALCESMFGLEVC
-491 GLLKAGVLYSKYW
+491 GLLKAGEIYSKYW

-530 CYDDNVEYWFKYMDT
+530 CYDDKVGYWFEYMDT
-545 VAIVNAWDTMP
+545 VVAVNAFDTMP

-565 GDLLFTTDSPPLLKN
+565 GDLLFTTDSKPLLKN

-590 QYNASKKVVTE
+590 QYKASKKVVSE
-601 DDVIKANKNG
+601 IDVIKANKNG

-633 ELGSVEYEILRYRTQ
+633 EPGSVEYETLRYRTQ

-664 LPNPMPKSWYIFS
+664 LPNPMPKNWYIFS
-677 ENIVRDD
+677 ENIVKND
-684 DSDEIIAQKMLNQRL
+684 DSDDVKAKKLLDQAL
-699 CAAKKPYFFGYNYT
+699 CAHKKPYFFGYNYT
-713 TLKQEYDTFVRDT
+713 TLKQEYDAFVRDT
-726 DEHIQSVTGKSIRDL
+726 DEHIQGITGKSIRDL
-741 LKNDGKLPENEQ
+741 LKNDGNLPENEQ
-753 KILDFYKKRLPL
+753 KILEFYKKRLPL

-780 DEFDGVDL
+780 DEFDGIDL
-788 FENVE
+788 FDNIK
-793 FDYEVYKSGIEYAQE
+793 FDYSIYKNNIEYSSE
-808 DYELIK
+808 EYELVK
-814 LKCEAYKQKKREIN
+814 LKCNEYKQKKREIN
-828 KQKFVDHE
+828 RKKFTESE
-836 DTEESASDQIAK
+836 DEENTVTDQIVKLNAEFEES
-848 LNSDLDEE
+848 
-856 CSSICPNEQ
+856 CFSICPNK
-865 DLCEIL
+865 DVLCEIL
-871 LDICYRDGADISIV
+871 LDICYRDGADVSIV
-885 WNLFG
+885 WNLCG
-890 DVIVDNLVKKS
+890 DTIVDKLVSKS
-901 GMYNY
+901 GKYSY
-906 PEQDPNG
+906 PEQDDNG
-913 EFSYGGI
+913 DIVYSGI
-920 KFTMKNIL
+920 KFAMKNVV
-928 VGGESDD
+928 VGGEKND

>member
-1 MLLAKQ
+1 MAKQ

-61 EDYDV
+61 EDYDL

-74 IKEIKKQPVSRNNKT
+74 IKEIKKQPVSRNNKAK
-89 RISNL
+89 ISNL

-141 VKTST
+141 VKMST
-146 VVYVSERLHSELKK
+146 VVYVSERLHAELKK
-160 RIENGKNNEVK
+160 RIENGKNNDVK

-212 TEFNADLINIDDNDR
+212 TEFHADLINIDDSDR
-227 SKEPVVQFASNQSVR
+227 TQEPIVQFAANQLVR

-257 KRWNGE
+257 RRWNGE
-263 LDGDYEHTMSGCN
+263 LNDDYEHTMSGCN

-302 DDCPE
+302 DECPE
-307 RYLITDIWGKKRDI
+307 KYLITDIWGTKRDI
-321 RDSELIITESQLKLW
+321 RDSELIVTESQLKLW
-336 SCYDSWEDYYYKCL
+336 SCYNSWEDYYYKCL
-350 ENKYTIRVAKTAPHE
+350 ENKYTLRVAKTAPHE

-383 DDDIQELI
+383 DEDIQELI
-391 SSTVNE
+391 SPTVNE
-397 IKDTIGLDPRK
+397 INDTLGLDPRK
-408 SIVYLCGKNLKPEN
+408 SLVYLCGKNLSSDN
-422 IAYTDAAARA
+422 IKYTDAAARA

-438 VINDPYIRNRIK
+438 TIRDPYIRNRIK

-477 IYALCESMFGLEVH
+477 IYALCESMFGLEVR
-491 GLLKAGVLYSKYW
+491 GLLKSGELYSKYW
-504 KDNGVKRVMCARA
+504 KDCGVHRVMCARA

-530 CYDDNVEYWFKYMDT
+530 CYDDGVEYWFEYMDT

-565 GDLLFTTDSPPLLKN
+565 GDLLFTTDSPPLLRN

-590 QYNASKKVVTE
+590 QYNAAKKVVTE
-601 DDVIKANKNG
+601 ADVIKANKDG

-633 ELGSVEYEILRYRTQ
+633 EPGSVEYEILRYRTQ

-664 LPNPMPKSWYIFS
+664 LPNPMPKNWYIFK
-677 ENIVRDD
+677 ENIIKMD
-684 DSDEIIAQKMLNQRL
+684 DSAEIIAQKTLNQML
-699 CAAKKPYFFGYNYT
+699 CAEKKPYFFGYNYA

-726 DEHIQSVTGKSIRDL
+726 DDHIQSITGKKIRDL
-741 LKNDGKLPENEQ
+741 LKNDGNLTENEQ
-753 KILDFYKKRLPL
+753 KILEFYKRKLPL

-780 DEFDGVDL
+780 DEFDDVDL
-788 FENVE
+788 FDSVD
-793 FDYEVYKSGIEYAQE
+793 FDYSIYKSGIEYSPE
-808 DYELIK
+808 DYELVKIK
-814 LKCEAYKQKKREIN
+814 CDAYKQKKKEIN
-828 KQKFVDHE
+828 KKKFVDNE
-836 DTEESASDQIAK
+836 CEEESITDQIVK
-848 LNSDLDEE
+848 LNADLEE
-856 CSSICPNEQ
+856 SCFSICPNAQ
-865 DLCEIL
+865 VLCEIL
-871 LDICYRDGADISIV
+871 LDICYRDGSDVGIV
-885 WNLFG
+885 WSLCG
-890 DVIVDNLVKKS
+890 DVIVDKLVEKS
-901 GMYNY
+901 CAYSY
-906 PEQDPNG
+906 PEQDANG
-913 EFSYGGI
+913 DFSYGGVN
-920 KFTMKNIL
+920 FVMKKVI
-928 VGGESDD
+928 VGGETND

>member
-1 MLLAKQ
+1 MAKQ

-17 NSTLLRKNNWNLTLP
+17 NSTLLRKNNWNLNLP

-61 EDYDV
+61 EDYDI
-66 QAKEIKRQ
+66 QAKEVKRQ
-74 IKEIKKQPVSRNNKT
+74 IKEIKKQPTNRSNKT
-89 RISNL
+89 KISNL

-118 DRANQ
+118 DRANK

-146 VVYVSERLHSELKK
+146 VVYVSEKIHDELKK
-160 RIENGKNNEVK
+160 RIENGKNNEVP

-206 VIRDAF
+206 VIKDAF
-212 TEFNADLINIDDNDR
+212 TEFYADLINIDDSDR
-227 SKEPVVQFASNQSVR
+227 SQEPIVQFVSNQLVR

-263 LDGDYEHTMSGCN
+263 LNGDYNHTMSGCN

-307 RYLITDIWGKKRDI
+307 KYLITDVWGKKRDI

-336 SCYDSWEDYYYKCL
+336 SCYSSWEDYYYKCL

-365 VDNVRQ
+365 VDDIRQ

-383 DDDIQELI
+383 DEDVQELI
-391 SSTVNE
+391 SPTVDE
-397 IKDTIGLDPRK
+397 INDIMGMDPRK
-408 SIVYLCGKNLKPEN
+408 SIVYLCGKNLNDDN
-422 IAYTDAAARA
+422 IKYADNAARA

-438 VINDPYIRNRIK
+438 VIKDPYIRNRIK

-467 SGNFQIISGD
+467 HGNFQIISGD
-477 IYALCESMFGLEVH
+477 LYALCESMFGLEVH
-491 GLLKAGVLYSKYW
+491 GLLKAGELYSKYW
-504 KDNGVKRVMCARA
+504 KDDGVQRVMCARA

-530 CYDDNVEYWFKYMDT
+530 CYDDKVEYWFKYMDT
-545 VAIVNAWDTMP
+545 VAVVNAWDTMP

-565 GDLLFTTDSPPLLKN
+565 GDLLFTTDNAPLLKN

-590 QYNASKKVVTE
+590 QYNTSKKIITE
-601 DDVIKANKNG
+601 KDVIKANKDG

-633 ELGSVEYEILRYRTQ
+633 EPGSAEYEVLRYRTQ

-664 LPNPMPKSWYIFS
+664 LPNPMPKSWYIFG
-677 ENIVRDD
+677 ENIPKND
-684 DSDEIIAQKMLNQRL
+684 DSDEVVAKKMLNQKL
-699 CAAKKPYFFGYNYT
+699 CAYKKPYFFGYNYP
-713 TLKQEYDTFVRDT
+713 TLKQEYDKYVKDT
-726 DEHIQSVTGKSIRDL
+726 TEHILSITGKNICDL
-741 LKNDGKLPENEQ
+741 LKNDGNLPENEQ
-753 KILDFYKKRLPL
+753 VMLDFYNKHLPL

-780 DEFDGVDL
+780 DKFDGVDH
-788 FENVE
+788 FENID
-793 FDYEVYKSGIEYAQE
+793 FDCSVYKTGIEYSAE

-814 LKCEAYKQKKREIN
+814 LKCSEYKLKKREIN
-828 KQKFVDHE
+828 KKKFTDFDDGEE
-836 DTEESASDQIAK
+836 DFADQMLKLNADLEES
-848 LNSDLDEE
+848 
-856 CSSICPNEQ
+856 CYSICPNEQ
-865 DLCEIL
+865 KLCEIL
-871 LDICYRDGADISIV
+871 IDVCYKDGADVGIV
-885 WNLFG
+885 WNLCG
-890 DVIVDNLVKKS
+890 NVIVNKLIGKCGVL
-901 GMYNY
+901 NY
-906 PEQDPNG
+906 PARDDCG
-913 EFSYGGI
+913 DFYCSGARFS
-920 KFTMKNIL
+920 MRSVV
-928 VGGESDD
+928 VGGENDD

>member
-1 MLLAKQ
+1 MAKQ

-61 EDYDV
+61 EDYDI

-74 IKEIKKQPVSRNNKT
+74 IKEIKKLPISRINKT
-89 RISNL
+89 KISNL

-146 VVYVSERLHSELKK
+146 VVYVSEKLHSELKK

-183 AASGSLEVSW
+183 VASGSLEVSW
-193 PKDKYAPIPGGVI
+193 PKDKYASIPGGVI

-212 TEFNADLINIDDNDR
+212 TEFYADLINIDDSDR
-227 SKEPVVQFASNQSVR
+227 TQEPIVQFTRNQLVR
-242 NNCSDGCSMMLPSLS
+242 NDCSDGCSMMLPSLS
-257 KRWNGE
+257 RRWNGE
-263 LDGDYEHTMSGCN
+263 LNDDYEHTISGCN

-307 RYLITDIWGKKRDI
+307 KYLITDVWGQQRDI

-336 SCYDSWEDYYYKCL
+336 NCYKSWEDYYNKCL
-350 ENKYTIRVAKTAPHE
+350 ENKYTIRVAKTTPHE
-365 VDNVRQ
+365 VDNIRQ

-391 SSTVNE
+391 SPTVNE
-397 IKDTIGLDPRK
+397 IKDTLGLDPRK
-408 SIVYLCGKNLKPEN
+408 SIVYLCGKNLNANN
-422 IAYTDAAARA
+422 IKYTDAAARA

-438 VINDPYIRNRIK
+438 TIKDPYIRNRIK

-491 GLLKAGVLYSKYW
+491 GLLKAGELYSKYW

-530 CYDDNVEYWFKYMDT
+530 CYGDKAEYWFKYMDT
-545 VAIVNAWDTMP
+545 VAVVNAFDTMP

-565 GDLLFTTDSPPLLKN
+565 GDLLFTTDSSPLLKN
-580 QKNLPALNCI
+580 QTNLPALNCI
-590 QYNASKKVVTE
+590 QYNAAKKVVTE
-601 DDVIKANKNG
+601 ADVIKANKNG

-633 ELGSVEYEILRYRTQ
+633 EPGSVEYETLRYRTQ

-677 ENIVRDD
+677 ENIIKND
-684 DSDEIIAQKMLNQRL
+684 DSDEIIAQKTLNQRL
-699 CAAKKPYFFGYNYT
+699 CAAKKPYFFGYNYVM
-713 TLKQEYDTFVRDT
+713 LKQEYDAFVRDT
-726 DEHIQSVTGKSIRDL
+726 DEHIQSITGKNIRDL
-741 LKNDGKLPENEQ
+741 IKNDGNLPDNEQ
-753 KILDFYKKRLPL
+753 KILEFYKKRLPL

-780 DEFDGVDL
+780 DEFDGICQLSNPV
-788 FENVE
+788 FN
-793 FDYEVYKSGIEYAQE
+793 YELYKSGIEYAKE
-808 DYELIK
+808 DYELV
-814 LKCEAYKQKKREIN
+814 KCKCKAYKQKKCDIN
-828 KQKFVDHE
+828 KKKFTERGDE
-836 DTEESASDQIAK
+836 EESLVDQVIK
-848 LNSDLDEE
+848 LNADLEE
-856 CSSICPNEQ
+856 SCFSICPNEQ
-865 DLCEIL
+865 VLCEIL
-871 LDICYRDGADISIV
+871 LDICYQDGIDVNIV
-885 WNLFG
+885 WNLCG
-890 DVIVDNLVKKS
+890 DVIVNRLVNQS
-901 GMYNY
+901 GMYRY
-906 PEQDPNG
+906 PEQDLDG
-913 EFSYGGI
+913 EFCYGGL
-920 KFTMKNIL
+920 KFSMKNVA
-928 VGGESDD
+928 VGGGLND

>member
-1 MLLAKQ
+1 MAKQ

-17 NSTLLRKNNWNLTLP
+17 NSTLLRKNDWNLTLP

-61 EDYDV
+61 EDYDI

-74 IKEIKKQPVSRNNKT
+74 IKEIKKQPVSKSNKT
-89 RISNL
+89 KISNL

-146 VVYVSERLHSELKK
+146 VVYVSERLHPELKK

-212 TEFNADLINIDDNDR
+212 TEFYADLINIDDSDR
-227 SKEPVVQFASNQSVR
+227 TQEPIVQHAPNQLVR

-257 KRWNGE
+257 RRWNGE
-263 LDGDYEHTMSGCN
+263 LNDDYNHTMSGCN

-307 RYLITDIWGKKRDI
+307 KYLITDIWGQKRDI

-336 SCYDSWEDYYYKCL
+336 ACYDSWEDYYNKCL

-365 VDNVRQ
+365 VDTVRQ

-391 SSTVNE
+391 SPTVNE
-397 IKDTIGLDPRK
+397 IKDTLGLDPRK
-408 SIVYLCGKNLKPEN
+408 SLVYLCGKNLNADSIK
-422 IAYTDAAARA
+422 YTDAAARA
-432 LMANPD
+432 LMANPN

-467 SGNFQIISGD
+467 CGNFQIISGD

-491 GLLKAGVLYSKYW
+491 GLLKTGELYSKYW

-530 CYDDNVEYWFKYMDT
+530 CYDDKAMYWFKYMDT
-545 VAIVNAWDTMP
+545 VAVVNAWDTMP

-565 GDLLFTTDSPPLLKN
+565 GDLLFTTDSPPLLRN

-601 DDVIKANKNG
+601 ADVIKANKNG

-633 ELGSVEYEILRYRTQ
+633 DPGSVEYETLRYRTQ

-664 LPNPMPKSWYIFS
+664 LPNPMPKNWYIFS
-677 ENIVRDD
+677 ENIIKID
-684 DSDEIIAQKMLNQRL
+684 DSDEIIAQKTLNQRL

-726 DEHIQSVTGKSIRDL
+726 DEHVQSITDKNIKEL
-741 LKNDGKLPENEQ
+741 LKNDGNLTENEQ
-753 KILDFYKKRLPL
+753 KILDFYKKKLPL

-788 FENVE
+788 FENVK
-793 FDYEVYKSGIEYAQE
+793 FDYTLYKSDIDYSVE

-814 LKCEAYKQKKREIN
+814 LKCESYKQKKREIN
-828 KQKFVDHE
+828 KKKFVEHE
-836 DTEESASDQIAK
+836 VEEESAADQIIK
-848 LNSDLDEE
+848 LNADLEE
-856 CSSICPNEQ
+856 SCFSICPNEQ
-865 DLCEIL
+865 ILCEIL
-871 LDICYRDGADISIV
+871 LDICYRDGVDVNIV
-885 WNLFG
+885 WNLCG
-890 DVIVDNLVKKS
+890 DIIVNKLVSRSQKYS
-901 GMYNY
+901 Y
-906 PEQDPNG
+906 PEQDING
-913 EFSYGGI
+913 EFCYGGF
-920 KFTMKNIL
+920 KFSMKD
-928 VGGESDD
+928 VAAGGESDD

>member
-1 MLLAKQ
+1 MAKQ

-17 NSTLLRKNNWNLTLP
+17 NSTLLRKNDWNLTLP

-61 EDYDV
+61 EDYDI

-74 IKEIKKQPVSRNNKT
+74 IKEIKKQPVSRENKT
-89 RISNL
+89 KISNL

-101 QFKEDYLCV
+101 QFKEDYICV

-146 VVYVSERLHSELKK
+146 VVYVSEKLHPELKK

-212 TEFNADLINIDDNDR
+212 TEFYADLINIDDSDR
-227 SKEPVVQFASNQSVR
+227 SQEPIVQFAPNQLVR
-242 NNCSDGCSMMLPSLS
+242 NDCSDGCSMMLPSLS
-257 KRWNGE
+257 RRWNGE
-263 LDGDYEHTMSGCN
+263 LNDDYEHTMSGCN

-307 RYLITDIWGKKRDI
+307 KYLIKDIWGHQRDI

-336 SCYDSWEDYYYKCL
+336 SCYSSWEDYYSKCL

-378 SLNLS
+378 SLDLS
-383 DDDIQELI
+383 NDDIQELI
-391 SSTVNE
+391 SPTVNE

-408 SIVYLCGKNLKPEN
+408 SLVYLCGKNLKAEN
-422 IAYTDAAARA
+422 IQYTDAAARA
-432 LMANPD
+432 LMANSET
-438 VINDPYIRNRIK
+438 IKDPYIRNRIK

-467 SGNFQIISGD
+467 RGNFQIISGD
-477 IYALCESMFGLEVH
+477 VYALCESMFGLEVH
-491 GLLKAGVLYSKYW
+491 GLLKAGEIYSKHW
-504 KDNGVKRVMCARA
+504 KDSGVQRVMCARA

-530 CYDDNVEYWFKYMDT
+530 CYDDKVEYWFEYMDT

-633 ELGSVEYEILRYRTQ
+633 VPGSLEYETLRYRTQ

-664 LPNPMPKSWYIFS
+664 LPNPMPKSWYISS
-677 ENIVRDD
+677 ENIIKND
-684 DSDEIIAQKMLNQRL
+684 DSDEIKTQKILNQAL
-699 CAAKKPYFFGYNYT
+699 CAYKKPYFFGYNYT

-726 DEHIQSVTGKSIRDL
+726 DEHIQSVTGKNIREL
-741 LKNDGKLPENEQ
+741 LKNDGNLPENEQ
-753 KILDFYKKRLPL
+753 KILEFYKKRLPL

-788 FENVE
+788 FENVK
-793 FDYEVYKSGIEYAQE
+793 FDYTIYKSGIEYSLE
-808 DYELIK
+808 DYALIK

-828 KQKFVDHE
+828 KKKFVEHE
-836 DTEESASDQIAK
+836 DMEESITDQIIK
-848 LNSDLDEE
+848 LNADLEE
-856 CSSICPNEQ
+856 NCLSICPNEQ
-865 DLCEIL
+865 VLCEIL
-871 LDICYRDGADISIV
+871 LDICYRDGADVNIV
-885 WNLFG
+885 WNLCG
-890 DVIVDNLVKKS
+890 DVIVDKIVKKS
-901 GMYNY
+901 GVYSY
-906 PEQDPNG
+906 PERDDNG
-913 EFSYGGI
+913 DFSYGGF
-920 KFTMKNIL
+920 KFSMKDVL
-928 VGGESDD
+928 FGGEIND